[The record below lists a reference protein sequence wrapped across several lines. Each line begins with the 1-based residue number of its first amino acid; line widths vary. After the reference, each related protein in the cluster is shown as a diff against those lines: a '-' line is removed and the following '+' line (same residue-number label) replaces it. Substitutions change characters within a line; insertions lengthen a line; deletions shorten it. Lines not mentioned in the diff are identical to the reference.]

1 MAAVNDLAALSLF
14 RALSQAELSELASW
28 FDVQTVSEGV
38 RLAGEG
44 ATGYSFY
51 VLIEGSA
58 VVTANDVIVATYS
71 PGDFFGEMALLGD
84 GRRSATVTTTAPT
97 KLLVMF
103 GTEFRQLQ
111 ASQPAIAV
119 LLEQAMQQRQQEL
132 LDLSS
137 AENESSS
144 PSR

>member
-14 RALSQAELSELASW
+14 RELSQAELSELASW

-51 VLIEGSA
+51 VLMEGSA

-111 ASQPAIAV
+111 ASQPAIAA

>member
-14 RALSQAELSELASW
+14 RALSQAELSELAGW

-51 VLIEGSA
+51 VLMEGSA

-84 GRRSATVTTTAPT
+84 GRRSASVTTTAPT

-111 ASQPAIAV
+111 ASQPAIAA

>member
-14 RALSQAELSELASW
+14 RALSQAELSELAGW

-51 VLIEGSA
+51 VLMEGSA

-111 ASQPAIAV
+111 ASQPAIAAV
-119 LLEQAMQQRQQEL
+119 LEQAMQQRQQEL